1 MIISQRIS
9 SMFAETTQQSLCF
22 KKQADR
28 YRNYLDA
35 LISNQEAIET
45 QIEEHWE
52 YITKNLDPEDKI
64 KNTLI
69 NTIGNSFEQMN
80 DGHAS
85 PLRSFL
91 QSKLERQSIDWNSRE
106 SKTIYDSLTFVGDE
120 RSFSFA

>member
-1 MIISQRIS
+1 
-9 SMFAETTQQSLCF
+9 MFAETTQQSLCF

-52 YITKNLDPEDKI
+52 YIAKNLDPDDKI

-80 DGHAS
+80 DGRAS

-91 QSKLERQSIDWNSRE
+91 QSKLEHQSIDWNSRE